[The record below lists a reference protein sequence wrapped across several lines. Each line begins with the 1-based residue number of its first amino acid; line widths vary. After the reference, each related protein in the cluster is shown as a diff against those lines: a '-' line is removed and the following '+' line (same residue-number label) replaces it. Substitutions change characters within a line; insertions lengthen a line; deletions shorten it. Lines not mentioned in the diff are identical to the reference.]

1 MAVEDLTGQHI
12 SSTYQRLLQVS
23 SSGEMANGTGSLY
36 IPPLSVTASFAI
48 SASYALSS
56 SHEIVK
62 EISSSHADT
71 ASYVNTLNQ
80 DVFINGDLTLTGS
93 LLASGS
99 SFTFI
104 GPIFAEDV
112 SLSGSFSGSFEGN
125 FSGSADLPD
134 LTNSIGITPFVY
146 DGGNTATVQVSG
158 SDILNTNTVTKWSGN
173 AFNNTN
179 ITDNGTS
186 VDINSLTNITGSLT
200 VSGSN
205 SIINTQELQFN
216 VDHIKSGHSTGRMF
230 WDDDNKTI
238 TVDMQGSDVRLQLGQ
253 EEHVYAFNNSGVTIN
268 NGDAVRISG
277 ANGANVTV
285 TKAIAAIKSFKDS
298 TEEDQILGV
307 ATEQISDNK
316 FGYITTF
323 GAVRDLDTSAFNEGD
338 ILYLSNI
345 TSGSYTNIRPPA
357 PFFEARVG
365 TVQVANPTEGIVL
378 VRPQEPI
385 FLTDIS
391 QVTGSGVI
399 VGGTSYL
406 CYDDNTEIIGFTNS
420 FTGSFSGT
428 ASYAE
433 NSNLLDGR
441 DSTTFTSTS
450 SFNSFTSSYYID
462 SASFDTRIISN
473 SSSISILS
481 SSYLESS
488 ASFASDILTNNSSI
502 ALLSSSFLIFSSSYN
517 TGSFTGSFFGE
528 ATLDTLTVN
537 GPLTFKTYRLT
548 SSAYTASIDDYR
560 IGVKYTLTG
569 SVEIQLPLISAAG
582 ELEYKFKDEEGNAK
596 KQNITIIASGS
607 DLIDGDVNAILNR
620 NYMAIGLYNDGV
632 SNWYIE

>member
-12 SSTYQRLLQVS
+12 SSTYQRLLQIS

-99 SFTFI
+99 
-104 GPIFAEDV
+104 
-112 SLSGSFSGSFEGN
+112 
-125 FSGSADLPD
+125 
-134 LTNSIGITPFVY
+134 
-146 DGGNTATVQVSG
+146 
-158 SDILNTNTVTKWSGN
+158 
-173 AFNNTN
+173 
-179 ITDNGTS
+179 
-186 VDINSLTNITGSLT
+186 
-200 VSGSN
+200 N

-253 EEHVYAFNNSGVTIN
+253 EEHVYAKNTSGEVIN

-277 ANGANVTV
+277 AVGANVTIQ
-285 TKAIAAIKSFKDS
+285 KAISSIKSFKDP
-298 TEEDQILGV
+298 TEQDQILGL
-307 ATEQISDNK
+307 ATEQIADNK
-316 FGYITTF
+316 SGYITTF
-323 GAVRDLDTSAFNEGD
+323 GAVRDLNTSAFNEGD
-338 ILYLSNI
+338 ILYLSN
-345 TSGSYTNIRPPA
+345 TSSGSYSSVRPPA
-357 PFFEARVG
+357 PFFEARIG
-365 TVQVANPTEGIVL
+365 IVQVSNATEGIIL
-378 VRPQEPI
+378 VRPSEPI

-391 QVTGSGVI
+391 QITGSGVI

-406 CYDDNTEIIGFTNS
+406 CYDDNTEIIEFTNS
-420 FTGSFSGT
+420 FTGSFSGSFEGDGSGLTNIPTTPTASYALTASYVETAQTASYIISSSIDGISNYVRNDQTSSMTVLSSSFATTASYVLNSVSSSYSAFATT

-473 SSSISILS
+473 SSSISALS
-481 SSYLESS
+481 SSYLLSS
-488 ASFASDILTNNSSI
+488 ASFASDILTNSSSI
-502 ALLSSSFLIFSSSYN
+502 ALLSSSFVTFSASYN
-517 TGSFTGSFFGE
+517 TGSFTGSFLGE
-528 ATLDTLTVN
+528 ATLDSLIVN
-537 GPLTFKTYRLT
+537 GPITFKTYRLT